1 MSTTSLLIVVG
12 AAGIALLL
20 VLAGKL
26 VIWLLTRD

>member
-1 MSTTSLLIVVG
+1 MSTTSLLIVG

>member
-1 MSTTSLLIVVG
+1 MSMTSLLIVAG
-12 AAGIALLL
+12 AAGVGLLL